1 MQEPT
6 SGLDSSNAL
15 NLITTLK
22 SFAAREQKTVVTTIH
37 QPSSQIFYMFDKLL
51 LLCGGQ
57 VKFLYFKDTIFWF
70 HVTCNKSEFNCFKQT
85 KYSFEIL
92 LKILMMLM
100 SQKWIFDEVF
110 LLTRSSFT
118 GNAMQVPP
126 EQAGDSKPATSLMQK
141 LLNV

>member
-57 VKFLYFKDTIFWF
+57 VKFLYFKDMIFWF
-70 HVTCNKSEFNCFKQT
+70 HVTRMHVTCNKSEFNCFKQT
-85 KYSFEIL
+85 KYSFEQL
-92 LKILMMLM
+92 
-100 SQKWIFDEVF
+100 
-110 LLTRSSFT
+110 
-118 GNAMQVPP
+118 
-126 EQAGDSKPATSLMQK
+126 
-141 LLNV
+141 